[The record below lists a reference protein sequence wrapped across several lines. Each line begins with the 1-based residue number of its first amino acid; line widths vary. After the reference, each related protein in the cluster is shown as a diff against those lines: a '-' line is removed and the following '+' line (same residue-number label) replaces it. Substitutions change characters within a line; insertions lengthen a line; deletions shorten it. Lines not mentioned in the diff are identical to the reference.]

1 MSTSPNPTPAAT
13 TPARAKFNES
23 RLAQV
28 LVAPIISEKATMAS
42 EKHNQ
47 VLFKV
52 LRDATKPEIKAAVEL
67 MFKVDVESVQTVT
80 QKGKV
85 KKFGR
90 SIGRRDHIKKAY
102 VSLKK
107 GHELNFSGEAA

>member
-1 MSTSPNPTPAAT
+1 MSRNVNTQQKFDAGWLAT
-13 TPARAKFNES
+13 
-23 RLAQV
+23 V
-28 LVAPIISEKATMAS
+28 LVEPIVSEKATAVA

-67 MFKVDVESVQTVT
+67 MFKVQVASVSTAV

-85 KKFGR
+85 KRFGR
-90 SIGRRDHIKKAY
+90 AIGRRDHVKKAY
-102 VSLKK
+102 VCLKP
-107 GHELNFSGEAA
+107 GQELNFSGEAA

>member
-1 MSTSPNPTPAAT
+1 MSTQP
-13 TPARAKFNES
+13 KFNEG

-28 LVAPIISEKATMAS
+28 LVAPIVSEKATMIA
-42 EKHNQ
+42 EKRNQ

-67 MFKVDVESVQTVT
+67 MFKVEVESVQTVN

-85 KKFGR
+85 KRFGR
-90 SIGRRDHIKKAY
+90 SIGRRDHVKKAY
-102 VSLKK
+102 VSLKA
-107 GHELNFSGEAA
+107 GQELNFSGEAA

>member
-1 MSTSPNPTPAAT
+1 MSAT
-13 TPARAKFNES
+13 QVNKPKHADN

-28 LVAPIISEKATMAS
+28 LVAPIVSEKATAVA
-42 EKHNQ
+42 EKNNQ
-47 VLFKV
+47 VMFKV

-67 MFKVDVESVQTVT
+67 LFKVEVESVQTVV

-90 SIGRRDHIKKAY
+90 SIGRRDHVKKAY
-102 VSLKK
+102 VSLKA
-107 GHELNFSGEAA
+107 GQELNFSGEAA

>member
-1 MSTSPNPTPAAT
+1 MSASQVTKPKHADN
-13 TPARAKFNES
+13 

-28 LVAPIISEKATMAS
+28 LVAPIVSEKATAVA
-42 EKHNQ
+42 EKNNQ
-47 VLFKV
+47 VMFKV

-67 MFKVDVESVQTVT
+67 FFKVEVESVQTVI

-90 SIGRRDHIKKAY
+90 SIGRRDHVKKAY
-102 VSLKK
+102 VSLKA
-107 GHELNFSGEAA
+107 GQELNFSGEAA

>member
-1 MSTSPNPTPAAT
+1 MSAT
-13 TPARAKFNES
+13 QVTKPKHADN

-28 LVAPIISEKATMAS
+28 LVAPIVSEKATAVA
-42 EKHNQ
+42 EKNNQ
-47 VLFKV
+47 VMFKV

-67 MFKVDVESVQTVT
+67 LFKVEVESVQTVV

-90 SIGRRDHIKKAY
+90 SIGRRDHVKKAY
-102 VSLKK
+102 VSLKA
-107 GHELNFSGEAA
+107 GQELNFSGEAA